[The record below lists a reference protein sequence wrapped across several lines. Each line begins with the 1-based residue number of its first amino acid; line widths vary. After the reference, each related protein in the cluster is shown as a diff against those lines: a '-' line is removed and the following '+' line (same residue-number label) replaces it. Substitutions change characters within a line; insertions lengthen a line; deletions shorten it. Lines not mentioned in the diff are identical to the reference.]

1 MAGYSLEFLGLT
13 VDNKSPE
20 AVVEFL
26 GVEEETGYKGD
37 GTERFPAVGMDPSL
51 SIVLHTL

>member
-20 AVVEFL
+20 AVVPWEL
-26 GVEEETGYKGD
+26 RRKLAIKV
-37 GTERFPAVGMDPSL
+37 M
-51 SIVLHTL
+51 VLDAFHL